1 MKATRTVAFSV
12 AATTGFIF
20 GWYLAGRHVER
31 HKTDLFSA
39 NRYRRLV
46 ALSYLAGQERVET
59 MHLLRDYVA
68 WEPTAALRRR
78 AQRLVRRMEAQL
90 S

>member
-1 MKATRTVAFSV
+1 MKGTRTIAFSV
-12 AATTGFIF
+12 AAVTGFAA

-59 MHLLRDYVA
+59 LHLLRDYVA
-68 WEPTAALRRR
+68 WEPTVALRRR
-78 AQRLVRRMEAQL
+78 AQRLVRRMEGNLA
-90 S
+90 

>member
-1 MKATRTVAFSV
+1 VKATRSIAFSV
-12 AATTGFIF
+12 AAATGFIC